1 MRSSSSGR
9 ALRVSRSLLLGVLV
23 LGLFAGLD
31 RGGASA
37 AARPRVGAVRMVSA
51 SYQYAG
57 TSDPEQALTAT
68 FSTGGHNAPWVVV
81 IHGGSWEEGSRADM
95 IPTVNLLAGRGLQV
109 FNLAYRLAGA
119 SYAQQVSDVTS
130 AARWIVA
137 HATQFGIDPRRGAVY
152 GFSAGGQLAA
162 VLGLTGSFRAI
173 VTASGVLQPQRVAAV
188 AQGLDSAEPIGAHMP
203 SLYAREQQMMGCA
216 YSATGMSPACA
227 LAWYQFEPEHLI
239 RPTSPPMMIF
249 QGGADSYVPPSTA
262 TAFGY
267 WLGRAHVRHTVVIV
281 PGLGHADAQ
290 FFSNPTRLR
299 QLLNFLTTSTR

>member
-1 MRSSSSGR
+1 
-9 ALRVSRSLLLGVLV
+9 
-23 LGLFAGLD
+23 
-31 RGGASA
+31 
-37 AARPRVGAVRMVSA
+37 
-51 SYQYAG
+51 
-57 TSDPEQALTAT
+57 
-68 FSTGGHNAPWVVV
+68 
-81 IHGGSWEEGSRADM
+81 
-95 IPTVNLLAGRGLQV
+95 
-109 FNLAYRLAGA
+109 RLAGA

-162 VLGLTGSFRAI
+162 VLE
-173 VTASGVLQPQRVAAV
+173 PQRVAAV

-249 QGGADSYVPPSTA
+249 QGGAD
-262 TAFGY
+262 
-267 WLGRAHVRHTVVIV
+267 
-281 PGLGHADAQ
+281 
-290 FFSNPTRLR
+290 
-299 QLLNFLTTSTR
+299 